1 MAFLIPA
8 RRDATRSGK
17 WATDGRAGPLSL
29 VPPRAPRAMRRFLL
43 GLSVLLALATVA
55 AMLVP
60 GIYTVMYA
68 RVLSAGV
75 SVLLGT
81 VACSTLVGM
90 LRALRVRDSLSE
102 TVAGNDPLA
111 IRRLPRP
118 PSELGNEDARELLQ
132 AVLVLAIV
140 ASLAWLVWQRPG
152 AWQYSL
158 IIAATVALPT
168 RVLRSWRRRVRALM
182 WRVFVPRARRFRPL
196 AGALDAVGRQWRRL
210 PASARATIPL
220 LALLNVLVA
229 LALVDPTEHL
239 SRLWSTPV
247 IVAFSLMF
255 GVNLA
260 LLNSCLAKPNSRLV
274 PRQYYLTPF
283 NAAKTPLAGLPS
295 RGVRA
300 TERVA
305 VTVRKQ
311 LPTPRPPRPRSNGK
325 LQRAAA
331 GFAVVVAAA
340 WIVYAHPGPLVILGV
355 LVVGL
360 AIPFTMDVNR
370 QQAITMLLAMAVGVA
385 TLDYVSWRL
394 SVTNWQGW
402 WIAVPLLCAEALGA
416 VHVLGFQFT
425 IWPRP
430 APLIEP
436 TEEPTQYPIFIFV
449 PTLNEGVA
457 LLTRTLEGC
466 IAARDKYL
474 AQHPHAHVTIVVC
487 NDGRAAG
494 APCWA
499 EVETLAQDLG
509 VRCVTRPEGG
519 GAKAGNIEN
528 ARQHVHAT
536 GNALLAIFDA
546 DQVPEPDFLLKT
558 IPPFADVSIG
568 WVQTGQYYANLKNPV
583 ARWADDQQSM
593 FYNLLCP
600 GKAALNAAFICG
612 TNVVIRAAALDE
624 IGGLPQDSVTEDFA
638 ASIALHPSW
647 RSIYLTEVLAT
658 GLGPLDIPSYLKQ
671 QGRWARGT
679 LGVLRSHWRDI
690 FLPKKRGLRIG
701 QRVQYGLA
709 CTHYLCGV
717 RDLVYMLSPVLFIF
731 TAIPAVRRAS
741 LSDYLWHFV
750 PYVVLAV
757 GAMWYAGR
765 GVTGLRG
772 IVVGFG
778 SFPALVGSLV
788 AVIARRKTSFAVT
801 SKERRGRQSLR
812 YLGIYVFFL
821 PLFAASLVWATQL
834 KGAQRASLF
843 ISVFWI
849 LYSLLLI
856 GSFLSLAY
864 ADLRSHRTAERAG
877 VNAQATQHYASKLL
891 VRKRGLRPASLGLAT
906 LMASPLLLSPPLAS
920 SRIFA
925 SSSPRA
931 FVIGPAKATRHY
943 VGLSLPVQLLTQQ
956 PSVLERDLGVR
967 FSIIGRTQ
975 DIRDRFDTHWADK
988 LAAQGARPWI
998 TLQFGIFGP
1007 GQRAPLDASLPAI
1020 FNGVRDSDIK
1030 RWATAIRNFGQPV
1043 YLTILPHA
1051 DKNWSLSSGVARGG
1065 IPADVAKAWIH
1076 TQSLFRAVGAKN
1088 VAWVWAPAD
1097 PIHDQ
1102 AFAPPVS
1109 TVDAVLQSFINY
1121 PRTPWGDPER
1131 VLRDV
1136 TQRYPGKSLFVEA
1149 SAAGPPAQ
1157 KAAWLVSLG
1166 RAIDASRQ
1174 VYALLYHEGG
1184 PELTPTPAQVKTWSL
1199 ASDAQ
1204 SLDAMKRIVT
1214 GHTR

>member
-17 WATDGRAGPLSL
+17 WAANRRPGPLAL
-29 VPPRAPRAMRRFLL
+29 RPAPVLRRLLL
-43 GLSVLLALATVA
+43 GLGVLLASATA
-55 AMLVP
+55 AAVVVP
-60 GIYTVMYA
+60 RIYTVTYA
-68 RVLSAGV
+68 LVLTAGMSLLLSA
-75 SVLLGT
+75 
-81 VACSTLVGM
+81 VAGSTLVGM
-90 LRALRVRDSLSE
+90 LRTLRARGALSE
-102 TVAGNDPLA
+102 AVATHPFA
-111 IRRLPRP
+111 PRLSTHPR
-118 PSELGNEDARELLQ
+118 SELTHGNTRELLR
-132 AVLVLAIV
+132 AVLLLAIV
-140 ASLAWLVWQRPG
+140 ASLGWLVWQRPG
-152 AWQYSL
+152 AWQFSL
-158 IIAATVALPT
+158 IIAVTVALPT
-168 RVLRSWRRRVRALM
+168 RLLRSYRRRIAALTQRA
-182 WRVFVPRARRFRPL
+182 FIPRAPRSGPL
-196 AGALDAVGRQWRRL
+196 RGALDVVTRQWSRL
-210 PASARATIPL
+210 PAGARATIPL
-220 LALLNVLVA
+220 LALLNVLIA

-239 SRLWSTPV
+239 SSLWSTPV
-247 IVAFSLMF
+247 ILAFSLMF

-260 LLNSCLAKPNSRLV
+260 LLNSCLSSSTNSRLES
-274 PRQYYLTPF
+274 RQYYFTPF
-283 NAAKTPLAGLPS
+283 NAAKTPLAGLPT
-295 RGVRA
+295 RGGRA
-300 TERVA
+300 PEHVA
-305 VTVRKQ
+305 VAVRRR
-311 LPTPRPPRPRSNGK
+311 LPTPRSPHSRSNGK
-325 LQRAAA
+325 LQRGAA
-331 GFAVVVAAA
+331 GFSVVVAAA
-340 WIVYAHPGPLVILGV
+340 WIAYAHPGPLVILGV

-394 SVTNWQGW
+394 SVTNWRGW
-402 WIAVPLLCAEALGA
+402 WIALPLLCAEALGA
-416 VHVLGFQFT
+416 LHVLGFQFT

-457 LLTRTLEGC
+457 LLKRTLEGC

-474 AQHPHAHVTIVVC
+474 AQHPHSHVTIVVC

-499 EVETLAQDLG
+499 EIETLAQDLG
-509 VRCVTRPEGG
+509 VLCVTRTQGG

-558 IPPFADVSIG
+558 VPPFADVTIG

-638 ASIALHPSW
+638 ASIALHARW

-690 FLPKKRGLRIG
+690 LLPRRRGLRLG
-701 QRVQYGLA
+701 QRVQYLLA

-731 TAIPAVRRAS
+731 TAIPAVRRAT

-778 SFPALVGSLV
+778 SFPALVGSLI

-801 SKERRGRQSLR
+801 SKVRHGRQSFR
-812 YLGIYVFFL
+812 HLGIYAFFL
-821 PLFAASLVWATQL
+821 PLFVASLFWATQL

-849 LYSLLLI
+849 FYSLLLI

-864 ADLRSHRTAERAG
+864 ADIRAHRTDERAG
-877 VNAQATQHYASKLL
+877 VTPQTTVKQHYASKLL
-891 VRKRGLRPASLGLAT
+891 VRKRALRPASLGLAT

-925 SSSPRA
+925 NSGPHA
-931 FVIGPAKATRHY
+931 FVIGPAEATRQY

-956 PSVLERDLGVR
+956 PSALERDLGVR
-967 FSIIGRTQ
+967 FSIVGRTQ
-975 DIRDRFDTHWADK
+975 DISDRFDTHWAGK
-988 LAAQGARPWI
+988 LAEQGARPWI

-1007 GQRAPLDASLPAI
+1007 GHRAPLDASLPAI
-1020 FNGVRDSDIK
+1020 FNGVRDSDVK
-1030 RWATAIRNFGQPV
+1030 RWAAAIRDFARPV

-1051 DKNWSLSSGVARGG
+1051 DKNWSVSSGVAHGG

-1097 PIHDQ
+1097 PAHDQ
-1102 AFAPPVS
+1102 AFAPPAS
-1109 TVDAVLQSFINY
+1109 NVDAILQSFINY
-1121 PRTPWGDPER
+1121 PGTTWGDPER

-1149 SAAGPPAQ
+1149 SAAGPPAE
-1157 KAAWLVSLG
+1157 KAAWLVKLG
-1166 RAIDASRQ
+1166 NAIDASHQ
-1174 VYALLYHEGG
+1174 VYAFLYHEGG
-1184 PELTPTPAQVKTWSL
+1184 PDLTPTAAQVKSWSL

-1204 SLDAMKRIVT
+1204 SLAAMKRIVAERT
-1214 GHTR
+1214 P